1 MLIVL
6 VNWGSYDVTAESVGD
21 LVAEDDGE
29 LVVVVVIAHLQHSRV
44 DENVPGLEKKQ
55 KSERALRRFEF
66 PALFICSVLSQT
78 FGGEIDFSS
87 LR

>member
-44 DENVPGLEKKQ
+44 DEDVPGLETRLDKPILHL
-55 KSERALRRFEF
+55 RALNFWKN
-66 PALFICSVLSQT
+66 
-78 FGGEIDFSS
+78 
-87 LR
+87 

>member
-44 DENVPGLEKKQ
+44 DEDVPGLEKKPR
-55 KSERALRRFEF
+55 KVNAR
-66 PALFICSVLSQT
+66 
-78 FGGEIDFSS
+78 
-87 LR
+87 